1 MTYGHAALTYDRPP
15 ENLNHPREAK
25 RRESEHSPTSTYYGT
40 MFQPTYPIRTARL
53 TLRPVTL
60 DDLEDVYAYQRRPD
74 VVRWML
80 GAGPRT
86 REQSKASVIAMT
98 SEDALREEGD
108 CLTLAVT
115 ADAGVI
121 GTVELVWRSRSDRT
135 AEIGYVLNPEHGG
148 RGLATEAAT
157 ALLDWGFNEFGLHRI
172 YARCHGRND
181 ASARLMARLG
191 MRQEAR
197 HIESYLFNGEWA
209 DQLVFAVLAREW
221 RSRTLSS

>member
-1 MTYGHAALTYDRPP
+1 
-15 ENLNHPREAK
+15 
-25 RRESEHSPTSTYYGT
+25 
-40 MFQPTYPIRTARL
+40 MFQPTYPIRTPRL

-60 DDLEDVYAYQRRPD
+60 DDLDDIYAFQSRPD

-86 REQSKASVIAMT
+86 REQSLSSVTAMAR
-98 SEDALREEGD
+98 EDALRTEGD

-115 ADAGVI
+115 TGAGVI
-121 GTVELVWRSRSDRT
+121 GTVELVWRSEADRT
-135 AEIGYVLNPEHGG
+135 AELGYVFHPDHGG

-157 ALLDWGFNEFGLHRI
+157 ALLDWGFGQFGLHRV
-172 YARCHGRND
+172 YARCHGDNE
-181 ASARLMARLG
+181 ASARMMARLG

-197 HIESYLFNGEWA
+197 HVESYRFGGQWA

-221 RSRTLSS
+221 RARGAAAG